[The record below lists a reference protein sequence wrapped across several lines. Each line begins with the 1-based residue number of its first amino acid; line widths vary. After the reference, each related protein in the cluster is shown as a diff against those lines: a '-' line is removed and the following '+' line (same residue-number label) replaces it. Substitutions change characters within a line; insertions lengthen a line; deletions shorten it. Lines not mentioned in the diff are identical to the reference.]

1 MNLSILKAF
10 FDRLSVRTKLIGMAV
25 IAFLIGTF
33 FGGRGTSEVNGRYVP
48 WGCRWLAAGHPQ
60 RAKRTCWTP
69 IRIRLQARAIA
80 ALLVGLR
87 GNRAGRPTNFRV
99 RGA

>member
-33 FGGRGTSEVNGRYVP
+33 FGGHGSTESNGRYVP
-48 WGCRWLAAGHPQ
+48 WSTGGSLLDTRTGKTYVLDPDTQ
-60 RAKRTCWTP
+60 RFKSGPSLPYW
-69 IRIRLQARAIA
+69 
-80 ALLVGLR
+80 
-87 GNRAGRPTNFRV
+87 
-99 RGA
+99 